1 MDFEQF
7 FHNHCNVTDY
17 TYKGVGEWE
26 GWGGVGWGG
35 VGWVDG
41 GGLQLPSGLFG
52 GSMGTY
58 KKCWSYVQT
67 SLEGLRDISLPQG

>member
-35 VGWVDG
+35 VGWV
-41 GGLQLPSGLFG
+41 GLMEVGYSFHQDCLE
-52 GSMGTY
+52 
-58 KKCWSYVQT
+58 VQWVPT
-67 SLEGLRDISLPQG
+67 RSAGHMSKQA